1 VSVPGAGDLST
12 TDSADAAGGV
22 DPPLAASVDGA
33 AAAVTLAVA
42 AAAIKVDGATA
53 AEAVEVAVAN
63 SQAEIGVVK
72 GVVRRRG
79 VNWIIPN
86 RFMVSRLLATSNG
99 LNIDLGRNFTV
110 ARAAA
115 VCEGESTATAYW
127 PLIASHTVRAANIL

>member
-1 VSVPGAGDLST
+1 MPGGGDFST
-12 TDSADAAGGV
+12 TDSVDLSGAAV
-22 DPPLAASVDGA
+22 AAPLAAGVDV
-33 AAAVTLAVA
+33 AAAVETLAVA

-63 SQAEIGVVK
+63 SQAEIGVAK
-72 GVVRRRG
+72 GADRRRG

-86 RFMVSRLLATSNG
+86 RFMLSRLLTTSNG
-99 LNIDLGRNFTV
+99 LNIDLGRTFTV

-127 PLIASHTVRAANIL
+127 QLIASHIARAANIL